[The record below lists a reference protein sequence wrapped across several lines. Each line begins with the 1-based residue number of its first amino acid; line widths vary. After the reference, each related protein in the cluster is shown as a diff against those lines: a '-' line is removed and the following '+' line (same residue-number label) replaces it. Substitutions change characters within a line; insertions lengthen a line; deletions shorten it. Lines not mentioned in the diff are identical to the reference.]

1 MPTVFVALQCAQCS
15 TMQVKQQ
22 KKSSNKWVCV
32 VCNLRQSVCRVYA
45 RGPMARDLRKFVQEF
60 NMSRMEIGQSDS
72 PDLSL
77 SPSELPVEACQ
88 SKKRMDWSECLDS
101 VEETEAGENEES
113 ELDVK
118 IVTEMPQQKPKVT
131 ASRYQQKNYENE
143 LFHKNAPKRKRDQ
156 EGYNS
161 QYSSCSNGG
170 KEVNTCK
177 LSNQQSRWS
186 DYLDDA
192 NEEEETGDETVR
204 GGSYSFM
211 PSNAMQKLATEHLV
225 EDEVHP
231 DFI

>member
-22 KKSSNKWVCV
+22 KKSSNKWACV
-32 VCNLRQSVCRVYA
+32 VCNLRQSICRVYA
-45 RGPMARDLRKFVQEF
+45 RGPMAHDLRKFVQEF

-72 PDLSL
+72 TDLSP
-77 SPSELPVEACQ
+77 SPSELPIEACQ
-88 SKKRMDWSECLDS
+88 SKKRMDWSEYLDS

-113 ELDVK
+113 ELDMK

-131 ASRYQQKNYENE
+131 SSRYQQKNYEYK

-156 EGYNS
+156 EGFDS
-161 QYSSCSNGG
+161 QYSSCSKGG
-170 KEVNTCK
+170 KEANTCK

-186 DYLDDA
+186 NYLDDE
-192 NEEEETGDETVR
+192 NEEETRDETVR

-211 PSNAMQKLATEHLV
+211 PSNAIQKLETEHLV